1 MERGK
6 KLVRVVTTPS
16 QDPYTSYTSTWP
28 TFDKY

>member
-1 MERGK
+1 MEWEK
-6 KLVRVVTTPS
+6 KLVRFVTIPS